1 MDGNRLSGA
10 RYRLIEPLGTG
21 GMSVVWRAFDEVL
34 ERPVAVKLLASKLL
48 ADPDSRR
55 RIQAEARAAALL
67 SHPHIAQVYD
77 FGHGP
82 DGVPYVVMELVTG
95 RSLEEVGPLAPETV
109 LRTGAELAA
118 ALAAVHAR
126 GLVHRDVKPANVMLT
141 EGGAKLVDFG
151 ISAVAGDDSDIGGH
165 ILGTPAYLAPERIR
179 GLPTTAATDVYALGL
194 LLYRALAGHFP
205 WPEGASTTGVLEA
218 HRRTRPAPLPEDLVD
233 APVAAAITRCLA
245 KAPENRPSAAEMAG
259 VLAGFLTL
267 EAPVPSEPDAPVLEE
282 TRRVLFPRQVRGR
295 VLVGGAVA
303 AAAVGVLAL
312 STSGS
317 AAESAR
323 PASGP
328 ELSSASAPAPVDCT
342 VEYSVRTEH
351 AGSFNADLRLK
362 AAGGTGGW
370 SLSFRLP
377 DGQAIGA
384 IDGATWHQD
393 GATVLLG
400 GGDLASDLSA
410 GADFTVAGAYRDT
423 SALPSDFA
431 LNGAACRSVL
441 VAPAAQVVVTT
452 VAPPPA
458 TKAAPPKP
466 PVEKGPGKP
475 AKKDNGKKGKGEDD

>member
-1 MDGNRLSGA
+1 VD

-34 ERPVAVKLLASKLL
+34 ERPVAVKLLAPKLL

-95 RSLEEVGPLAPETV
+95 RSLEEAGELPPATV
-109 LRTGAELAA
+109 LRVGTELAG

-141 EGGAKLVDFG
+141 DDGAKLVDFG
-151 ISAVAGDDSDIGGH
+151 ISALAGDLSDKAGQ

-218 HRRTRPAPLPEDLVD
+218 HRITRPDPLPDGLAP

-245 KAPENRPSAAEMAG
+245 KAPENRPSAEDMAKILAAG
-259 VLAGFLTL
+259 V
-267 EAPVPSEPDAPVLEE
+267 PHEPASIAFRSGSFSINALRTGVLSA
-282 TRRVLFPRQVRGR
+282 TRRVLAPHGPRGWAAI
-295 VLVGGAVA
+295 GGIVA
-303 AAAVGVLAL
+303 AAAVGSLAMY
-312 STSGS
+312 SSGN
-317 AAESAR
+317 AATDAD
-323 PASGP
+323 ADADATAQAA
-328 ELSSASAPAPVDCT
+328 SASATPATADCA
-342 VEYSVRTEH
+342 VEYSVRTEQ
-351 AGSFNADLRLK
+351 AGAFNADLQLK
-362 AAGGTGGW
+362 AAGATGGW
-370 SLSFRLP
+370 SLTFRVP

-393 GATVLLG
+393 GDTVLLG
-400 GGDLASDLSA
+400 GADLPS
-410 GADFTVAGAYRDT
+410 GAHFAVAGAYRD
-423 SALPSDFA
+423 SAALPTDFTF
-431 LNGAACRSVL
+431 NGAACRSVL
-441 VAPAAQVVVTT
+441 LAPAAQAVVTT
-452 VAPPPA
+452 GPA
-458 TKAAPPKP
+458 TTVEHPKP
-466 PVEKGPGKP
+466 PAVKGPGAEHGPGKNP
-475 AKKDNGKKGKGEDD
+475 KK